1 MKIII
6 ESADLADSI
15 TMRTMRPHNGI
26 GVFLIGSE
34 GWFGTPAPREEPI
47 ERFQT
52 DGDLFP
58 SRITQGP
65 RIATFHGHGRFGSS
79 IDAAAFMDK
88 VNGLFGREL
97 DVVEEGPNGLRSA
110 RGFLSAD
117 PEFELRERSTV
128 LDFDLIVT
136 CPNPLKLGNVVTVA
150 LANGTNAIM
159 VDGNAP
165 TWPSV
170 EIVGSASSLSVT
182 CQGRQVQWTGSI
194 GNARLDFDDMQPS
207 AGKVVKDNAF
217 QLVPGRQNSVSVQ
230 CDGKATMSY
239 RPAWR

>member
-6 ESADLADSI
+6 ETVDLADSI
-15 TMRTMRPHNGI
+15 TLRTLRPHNGI
-26 GVFLIGSE
+26 GVFLTGSE
-34 GWFGTPAPREEPI
+34 GWFGTPAPREEPVK
-47 ERFQT
+47 RFQT

-65 RIATFHGHGRFGSS
+65 RIATFHGHGRFDSS
-79 IDAAAFMDK
+79 IDATLFMDE

-97 DVVEEGPNGLRSA
+97 NIIEEGPNGPRSA
-110 RGFLSAD
+110 RAFLSAD

-136 CPNPLKLGNVVTVA
+136 CPNPLKFGHAVTVA
-150 LANGTNAIM
+150 LANGVNAIM

-170 EIVGSASSLSVT
+170 DVVGSASSLSAA
-182 CQGRQVQWTGSI
+182 CRGRQVQWTGSI
-194 GNARLDFDDMQPS
+194 GGASLDFDDMQPS
-207 AGKVVKDNAF
+207 AGKVAKDNAF
-217 QLVPGRQNSVSVQ
+217 QLMPGSNDVSVQ
-230 CDGKATMSY
+230 CDGQAIMSF